1 MNRRDFLKATGPSA
15 AGLILAGA
23 VGLGAASLAIPGCTS
38 STELQTAAPQ
48 ALKKP
53 NFVFILI
60 DDMGWSDLACYG
72 SQFHET
78 PNIDRLAGEGMRFT
92 DAYAACPVCSPTRA
106 SIIAGQYPAR
116 VGITD
121 FIPGHQRP
129 WAKLKVPTNRLQLPL
144 ESVTIAEVLKEHGYA
159 TACIGKW
166 HLGDEQLYFPEH
178 QGFDTVIQKGRNQN
192 DKQVTSFTD
201 SAIDFIGAN
210 TDRPFF
216 LYLSHHS
223 VHIPL
228 EAPQELI
235 DKYQN
240 KPKPAARLAGKP
252 PTGVNNPVYA
262 AMVEHLDNN
271 IGRIIKKLDELNL
284 ARLAS
289 GGQAHRTVVV
299 FFSDNGGLY
308 QAYGGYAGRR
318 ETVTTNAPLRD
329 EKGTLYEGGI
339 RVPLIIRWPGVV
351 KPGTTCSALVSS
363 VDFYPTFLDI
373 AGAAGAPNHP
383 LDGESILPLLKQT
396 GTLKRDA
403 IYWHYPH
410 YHHSTPAGAIRQGR
424 WKLIE
429 FYEDGRL
436 ELYNLKR
443 DIAEKHNLATEM
455 PQKAAQLQQKLAA
468 WRKSV
473 DAKMPTPNP
482 DFDPAREH
490 EWDGQQQNKIR
501 K

>member
-1 MNRRDFLKATGPSA
+1 MNRRDFLKA
-15 AGLILAGA
+15 
-23 VGLGAASLAIPGCTS
+23 LGFGVTSLAVPGCVTGFEQS
-38 STELQTAAPQ
+38 TAAPQ
-48 ALKKP
+48 AYKKP
-53 NFVFILI
+53 NIIFILI
-60 DDMGWSDLACYG
+60 DDMGWTDVVCYG
-72 SQFHET
+72 SKFHET
-78 PNIDRLAGEGMRFT
+78 PNIDRLARQGMRFT

-106 SIIAGQYPAR
+106 SILAGQYPAR

-129 WAKLKVPTNRLQLPL
+129 WEKLKVPQNRLQLPL
-144 ESVTIAEVLKEHGYA
+144 ESITVAEALKEHGYA

-166 HLGDEQLYFPEH
+166 HLGGEPYFPEH
-178 QGFDTVIQKGRNQN
+178 QGFDTVVQKGRNQN

-210 TDRPFF
+210 RDKPFF

-235 DKYQN
+235 DKYEN
-240 KPKPAARLAGKP
+240 KPKP
-252 PTGVNNPVYA
+252 PTGVNNPIYA
-262 AMVEHLDNN
+262 AMVEHLDGS
-271 IGRIIKKLDELNL
+271 IGRLVKKLDELNL
-284 ARLAS
+284 AD
-289 GGQAHRTVVV
+289 HTIVV

-308 QAYGGYAGRR
+308 QAYGGYRGNRAI
-318 ETVTTNAPLRD
+318 VTTNAPLRD

-339 RVPLIIRWPGVV
+339 REPLIVRWPGVV
-351 KPGTTCSALVSS
+351 KAGATCSALVSS

-373 AGAAGAPNHP
+373 AGAVGDPNHP

-396 GTLKRDA
+396 GTLKRDT
-403 IYWHYPH
+403 IYWDYPH
-410 YHHSTPAGAIRQGR
+410 YHHSRPAGAIRQGY

-443 DIAEKHNLATEM
+443 DIAEKHNLATKM
-455 PQKAAQLQQKLAA
+455 PQQAAQLQEKLAA

-473 DAKMPTPNP
+473 GAKMPTPNP
-482 DFDPAREH
+482 NFDPARAH
-490 EWDGQQQNKIR
+490 EWGRQQ
-501 K
+501 